1 MHKSRGQIACNQR
14 TDGGLR
20 GWRWELGASSTSIL
34 SQILGFLPFQHHQQE
49 DVGRAASESHLPL
62 PSVHPLDLRTAGG
75 RLSLHLCTSV
85 PCPVHQVRTLSIRIS
100 IWGTR
105 AYKSVF
111 GSVTFSSCPPPGPR
125 NSSRKQGLPLFSMH
139 RAKLPRENGLELDIV
154 WQLKSHHG
162 KILTQETGLLGGVR
176 TDLETSSGRAG
187 NGCLIHISW
196 IGTL

>member
-100 IWGTR
+100 IWGTQ

-111 GSVTFSSCPPPGPR
+111 GSVTFSSCPPPGP
-125 NSSRKQGLPLFSMH
+125 
-139 RAKLPRENGLELDIV
+139 
-154 WQLKSHHG
+154 
-162 KILTQETGLLGGVR
+162 LTP
-176 TDLETSSGRAG
+176 AG
-187 NGCLIHISW
+187 NRACHYSQCTEQNSRGRMGLNW
-196 IGTL
+196 ILSGN